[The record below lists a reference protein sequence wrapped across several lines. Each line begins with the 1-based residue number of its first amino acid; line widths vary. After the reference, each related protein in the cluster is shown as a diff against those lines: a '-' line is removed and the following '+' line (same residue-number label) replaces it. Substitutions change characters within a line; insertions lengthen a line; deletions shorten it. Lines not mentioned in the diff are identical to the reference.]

1 MLNADKPQ
9 VVQNDRR
16 IGGNLCTDCCALIER
31 IRSAAAPVRFY
42 DQLNRTPAFKVN
54 NAVSVLAEYQCAMN
68 ISRTVPVVGLC
79 RIIAPND
86 AVCGQCGGFGQPCMC
101 AVCNL
106 RRDLLAAPAVIAASA
121 LWCCTRRPTARR
133 GKSSKKK
140 KSRG

>member
-16 IGGNLCTDCCALIER
+16 ICGNLCTDCCALIER

-42 DQLNRTPAFKVN
+42 DQLNRPPAFKVN
-54 NAVSVLAEYQCAMN
+54 NAVSVLAEYQRAVN

-86 AVCGQCGGFGQPCMC
+86 AVCGQCGGFGQLNGICIRIIRGFGIQRVFIAPDMNGV
-101 AVCNL
+101 AADGEIFFL
-106 RRDLLAAPAVIAASA
+106 RFGGRVFKHK
-121 LWCCTRRPTARR
+121 
-133 GKSSKKK
+133 GF
-140 KSRG
+140 

>member
-9 VVQNDRR
+9 VVQNDCC
-16 IGGNLCTDCCALIER
+16 IGSNLCTDCCALIER

-42 DQLNRTPAFKVN
+42 DQLNRPPAFKVN

-86 AVCGQCGGFGQPCMC
+86 AVCGQCGVSLTVFVSASYGFSESS
-101 AVCNL
+101 VYS
-106 RRDLLAAPAVIAASA
+106 LLPM
-121 LWCCTRRPTARR
+121 
-133 GKSSKKK
+133 
-140 KSRG
+140 